1 VAVDL
6 HVIRAETP
14 RGEAPRYA
22 RAVDR
27 PGTDPPPEGD
37 LIAAGE
43 AALLRGEYEAAF
55 DLLTEAASAE
65 HAAADLVR
73 LAPLYASAA
82 RAVDRPEA
90 AIDWIEGQVV
100 HALGDRAA
108 LLRARISV
116 LRELDPAR
124 VLDLAPEAVGVAE
137 AAGDLEAVASVLAHA
152 TWSAYR
158 RGDVRRARELAEDA
172 ARRELVSPTA
182 QYDCARSQ
190 AFAATA
196 AGELEAALNAIT
208 RARAIARELGH
219 THAVAVESNLL
230 AEAYLELGY
239 PHEAQACAE
248 AAEEIARARRHD
260 PLARAASVLVAV
272 ATAEAGDLDAALAR
286 LGEPATTPPEPSG
299 DVPAGRRSGRS
310 GGGIG
315 SRMARI
321 DTAAIHAYWLLE
333 RGAAGDA
340 RRADE
345 IAASGLVL
353 AEAAGVESR
362 YTPLCASLARAKA
375 RLGDEA
381 GARAQVE
388 RARRVSD
395 RCEPGAQSVLALAA
409 AEVLAASDPQ
419 RKVVLA
425 GARARILRRAARR
438 EDPHAF
444 CVHVRLN
451 RRLLEL
457 SGGVPS
463 DLPRAP

>member
-1 VAVDL
+1 MLAD
-6 HVIRAETP
+6 
-14 RGEAPRYA
+14 
-22 RAVDR
+22 VDR
-27 PGTDPPPEGD
+27 PGTEPPPAAE

-43 AALLRGEYEAAF
+43 VALARGEHDAAF
-55 DLLTEAASAE
+55 ELLSQASRGELAG
-65 HAAADLVR
+65 ADVVR

-82 RAVDRPEA
+82 RAVDRPEQV
-90 AIDWIEGQVV
+90 IDWIEGQVV
-100 HALGDRAA
+100 SALGDRAA

-124 VLDLAPEAVGVAE
+124 VLDLAPEALAVCE
-137 AAGDLEAVASVLAHA
+137 AAGDADAVASILAHA
-152 TWSAYR
+152 TWSACR
-158 RGDVRRARELAEDA
+158 RGDVKRARELAEDA
-172 ARRELVSPTA
+172 QRRQFATGTA
-182 QYDCARSQ
+182 QYDCARAQ

-196 AGELEAALNAIT
+196 AGELEAALHAIM

-219 THAVAVESNLL
+219 THAVGVESNLL

-248 AAEEIARARRHD
+248 AAEQIARERRHD
-260 PLARAASVLVAV
+260 SLARAAASLAAV
-272 ATAEAGDLDAALAR
+272 ATAETGDLDAALVR
-286 LGEPATTPPEPSG
+286 LAEIGG
-299 DVPAGRRSGRS
+299 GRITMRSGRTTK
-310 GGGIG
+310 ID
-315 SRMARI
+315 MA
-321 DTAAIHAYWLLE
+321 TLHAYWLLE

-345 IAASGLVL
+345 LAAAGLVL

-375 RLGDEA
+375 RLGDDAEA
-381 GARAQVE
+381 RVQLE
-388 RARRVSD
+388 RARRMSD
-395 RCEPGAQSVLALAA
+395 RCEPSAQSVLALAA
-409 AEVLAASDPQ
+409 AEVLPASDPQ

-438 EDPHAF
+438 EDPYAF

>member
-1 VAVDL
+1 MTTAAN
-6 HVIRAETP
+6 R
-14 RGEAPRYA
+14 A
-22 RAVDR
+22 RAVPAGVMLASVER
-27 PGTDPPPEGD
+27 PGPDPVPTAELLDAGD
-37 LIAAGE
+37 
-43 AALLRGEYEAAF
+43 AALGRGEHDLAF
-55 DLLTEAASAE
+55 DLLTQVSRAE
-65 HAAADLVR
+65 LAGHDVIR

-100 HALGDRAA
+100 SGLGDRSA

-124 VLDLAPEAVGVAE
+124 VLDLAPEALAVAE
-137 AAGDLEAVASVLAHA
+137 AAGDPEAVASILAHA

-158 RGDVRRARELAEDA
+158 RGDVKRARELAEDA
-172 ARRELVSPTA
+172 AGRGFETQTA
-182 QYDCARSQ
+182 QYDCARAQ

-196 AGELEAALNAIT
+196 AGELESALHAIT
-208 RARAIARELGH
+208 RARAIARGVGH
-219 THAVAVESNLL
+219 SHAVAVESNLL
-230 AEAYLELGY
+230 ADAYLELGY

-248 AAEEIARARRHD
+248 SAEDIARARRHD

-272 ATAEAGDLDAALAR
+272 ATAEAGDLDTALVR
-286 LGEPATTPPEPSG
+286 LGSLCSKGART
-299 DVPAGRRSGRS
+299 
-310 GGGIG
+310 
-315 SRMARI
+315 ARI

-340 RRADE
+340 RRAE
-345 IAASGLVL
+345 EVAGSGLVL

-362 YTPLCASLARAKA
+362 YTPLCASLARARA
-375 RLGDEA
+375 RLGDDA
-381 GARAQVE
+381 GARIQLE
-388 RARRVSD
+388 RARRMSD
-395 RCEPGAQSVLALAA
+395 RCEPGAQSGLALAA
-409 AEVLAASDPQ
+409 AEVLPASDPQ

-438 EDPHAF
+438 EDPFAF
-444 CVHVRLN
+444 CNNVRLN